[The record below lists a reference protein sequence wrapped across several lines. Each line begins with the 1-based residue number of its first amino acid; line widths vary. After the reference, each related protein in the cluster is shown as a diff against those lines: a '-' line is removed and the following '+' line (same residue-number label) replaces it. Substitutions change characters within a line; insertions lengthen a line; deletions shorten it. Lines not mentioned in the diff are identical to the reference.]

1 MCSVV
6 CSIVCGVVCACST
19 SISRAGVC
27 SGFFTVQVIAISTTR
42 DLHSVPSLLFL
53 CCRRRRRRRL
63 LLLAVVLVALALAL
77 AAALAAA
84 TAAAQ
89 RFVSIGTRKRNKRC
103 FGSFSF
109 ATSGEGIFY
118 PSPQIISGKY
128 TTIVFSKLY

>member
-1 MCSVV
+1 M
-6 CSIVCGVVCACST
+6 
-19 SISRAGVC
+19 C

-42 DLHSVPSLLFL
+42 DLHSVPSLLLL
-53 CCRRRRRRRL
+53 CCRRRRL
-63 LLLAVVLVALALAL
+63 LLLLLAVALVALALA
-77 AAALAAA
+77 AAATAAA